1 MSTPDPVLSGQ
12 NPDELFDVVD
22 ADGNS
27 TGRTKRRADIHRD
40 GDWHRAL
47 HVWIFGLRDG
57 EPFVL
62 FQRRGRFKDT
72 AAGRL
77 DPTVGG
83 HYGAGETIDDVWREV
98 EEEIGVP
105 AIAAEMRFAGVRIRS
120 SEREA
125 GIIDREI
132 QDVFLW
138 RRDDPLDEYRPNV
151 AELDGLV
158 EIAVAD
164 VIAVYRGQRDRFAVT
179 TLDAHSLRVAR
190 SELSADEICP
200 SVDRYP
206 YRVAV
211 AAIAALRGEECIA
224 V

>member
-1 MSTPDPVLSGQ
+1 MADNPSLRAQ

-22 ADGNS
+22 ADGNP
-27 TGRTKRRADIHRD
+27 TGQIKRRAEIHRD

-47 HVWIFGLRDG
+47 HVWIYGRRDG
-57 EPFVL
+57 EPFLL

-72 AAGRL
+72 APGRL

-83 HYGAGETIDDVWREV
+83 HYGAGETIGDVWREV
-98 EEEIGVP
+98 EEEIGVR
-105 AIAAEMRFAGVRIRS
+105 AVAAEMRFAGVRVRS
-120 SEREA
+120 SERET

-132 QDVFLW
+132 QDVYLW
-138 RRDDPLDEYRPNV
+138 RRDDPLDGYRPNGT
-151 AELDGLV
+151 ELEGLV
-158 EIAVAD
+158 EIPVAD
-164 VIAVYRGQRDRFAVT
+164 IIAVYQGRQDRFAAT
-179 TLDAHSLRVAR
+179 TLDAKTLQALRG
-190 SELSADEICP
+190 ELAADEIFP

-211 AAIAALRGEECIA
+211 AANALLRGDEDIA